1 MAAGLEKFVED
12 PQGIGEML
20 RSAEVD
26 QVLTVRAE
34 RVLTAAQAGA
44 ADDPEFSYTIE
55 HVTTDRAVVR
65 VGSDSD
71 GVWFYEAAT
80 GNLLRA
86 LDAGGG
92 SA

>member
-1 MAAGLEKFVED
+1 MAGLEKFVED

-20 RSAEVD
+20 RSSETD
-26 QVLTVRAE
+26 QLLTGRAE

-44 ADDPEFSYTIE
+44 SNHPEFAYHLE
-55 HVTTDRAVVR
+55 HVVTDRAVVR
-65 VGSDSD
+65 VGSDNPHA
-71 GVWFYEAAT
+71 WYYEAYT

-86 LDAGGG
+86 LDAAGG